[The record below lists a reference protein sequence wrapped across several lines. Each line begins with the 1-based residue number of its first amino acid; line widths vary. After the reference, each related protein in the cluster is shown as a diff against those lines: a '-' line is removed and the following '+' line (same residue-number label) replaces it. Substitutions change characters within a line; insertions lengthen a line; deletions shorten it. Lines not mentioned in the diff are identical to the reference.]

1 MANLS
6 FLTFFEK
13 ILEFLA
19 GAISTIIATGINDL
33 FASMGLSISTIFQN
47 YTNALD
53 SYGVLSLLVFLVSI
67 LVGGLIAYLMLAAGR
82 IAEDLE

>member
-6 FLTFFEK
+6 FLTFFVK

-19 GAISTIIATGINDL
+19 GAIATIIAAGIKDL
-33 FASMGLSISTIFQN
+33 FSAMGYSISTIFQN

-53 SYGVLSLLVFLVSI
+53 SYGILSLMVFLLSI

-82 IAEDLE
+82 MAEDLE

>member
-82 IAEDLE
+82 MAEDLE

>member
-19 GAISTIIATGINDL
+19 GAIATIIAAGITDL
-33 FASMGLSISTIFQN
+33 FSSMGYSISTIFQN

-53 SYGVLSLLVFLVSI
+53 SYGILSLLVFLLSI

-82 IAEDLE
+82 MAEDLE